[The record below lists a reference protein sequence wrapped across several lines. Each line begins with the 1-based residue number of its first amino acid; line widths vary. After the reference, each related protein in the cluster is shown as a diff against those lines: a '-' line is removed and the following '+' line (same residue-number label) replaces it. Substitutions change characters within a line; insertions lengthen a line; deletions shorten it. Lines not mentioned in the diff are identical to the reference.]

1 MMLGKTTLA
10 VSVALVI
17 GAASSAVALEG
28 RDGDNNAFPSG
39 RSLVQ
44 RGAPASIGNGV
55 FAGPR
60 FVAKRHARMHVRHA
74 PHRS

>member
-10 VSVALVI
+10 VSVALAI

-28 RDGDNNAFPSG
+28 RDGDNNAVPSG
-39 RSLVQ
+39 RSLAQ
-44 RGAPASIGNGV
+44 RGAPASIASGV

-74 PHRS
+74 HHRS